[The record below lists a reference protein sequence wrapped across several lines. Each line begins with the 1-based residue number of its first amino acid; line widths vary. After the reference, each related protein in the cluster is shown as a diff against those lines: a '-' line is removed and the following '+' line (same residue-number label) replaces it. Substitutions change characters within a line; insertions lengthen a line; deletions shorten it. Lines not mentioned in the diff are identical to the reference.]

1 MLSSVPSDSLR
12 HHLHHRRL
20 AQRLQ
25 DRPRRSALSQV
36 NAYPQCR
43 TILHHCE
50 KLGRSP
56 GHLDYQPVDVRHSHR
71 YHNRQLLHHH
81 PPTPSDGP
89 PILRPI
95 LFIFEGGFLL
105 SVFMYEHVKLGDLFE
120 AYAQH
125 IRRRRSHLAFF
136 SRGIRF
142 RERWYNRPLEDFR
155 IFLTHAYDNQHCVVD
170 VFTLPIDFD
179 PDEDSE
185 EDEVILTI
193 SGHDLMIDR
202 ISAVLSQRAIV
213 QTELTSL
220 CLVSNRTF
228 STLLF
233 CLMSKQKCTILNIHT
248 TFGRP
253 PAIP

>member
-12 HHLHHRRL
+12 HRLHHHRL
-20 AQRLQ
+20 AQRHQ

-50 KLGRSP
+50 KLGRFP
-56 GHLDYQPVDVRHSHR
+56 GHLDYLPVDDRHK
-71 YHNRQLLHHH
+71 
-81 PPTPSDGP
+81 PPTPQPPVVTPPPPDTTDGP

-193 SGHDLMIDR
+193 SGHDLMIE
-202 ISAVLSQRAIV
+202 V
-213 QTELTSL
+213 E
-220 CLVSNRTF
+220 
-228 STLLF
+228 
-233 CLMSKQKCTILNIHT
+233 
-248 TFGRP
+248 
-253 PAIP
+253 

>member
-1 MLSSVPSDSLR
+1 MSNR
-12 HHLHHRRL
+12 GWRHRRHGTL
-20 AQRLQ
+20 PKEVTHVHAPNSTDALIGAFGFAPAPPPPPPARPAPPRPPPPFSIITGQRLPAMP
-25 DRPRRSALSQV
+25 DHPPPLRETRSISRPPRLSARRRS
-36 NAYPQCR
+36 PQPP
-43 TILHHCE
+43 I
-50 KLGRSP
+50 P
-56 GHLDYQPVDVRHSHR
+56 QPPVVT
-71 YHNRQLLHHH
+71 
-81 PPTPSDGP
+81 PPPPDTSDGP

-193 SGHDLMIDR
+193 SGHDLMIE
-202 ISAVLSQRAIV
+202 V
-213 QTELTSL
+213 E
-220 CLVSNRTF
+220 
-228 STLLF
+228 
-233 CLMSKQKCTILNIHT
+233 
-248 TFGRP
+248 
-253 PAIP
+253 